1 MKIRIDGKPFTKDE
15 QDEWKR
21 KRVKKVLKNLNKR
34 LADEEDADVLCER
47 LTEIKLSMSYEEI
60 VSCIRVKLAL
70 GRIRMKLAAMLSGK
84 KRRTSV
90 TTIFS
95 QGITVEA
102 LSGIIDALMMED
114 CAVYR
119 RVNLGVYPDHYA
131 LIPHGD
137 TLEVIETAGNTPV
150 PTQFFITFQD
160 ETGIQEPRDLSYPF
174 QSAGVA
180 RLKDGTVIGGV
191 RHQFRN
197 TAAGIEVRTLVEFPG
212 ICPQT
217 IVKAHEKHLAVEWSN
232 WIKWAV
238 EHQHRFSHENR

>member
-1 MKIRIDGKPFTKDE
+1 M
-15 QDEWKR
+15 
-21 KRVKKVLKNLNKR
+21 
-34 LADEEDADVLCER
+34 
-47 LTEIKLSMSYEEI
+47 
-60 VSCIRVKLAL
+60 
-70 GRIRMKLAAMLSGK
+70 
-84 KRRTSV
+84 
-90 TTIFS
+90 
-95 QGITVEA
+95 
-102 LSGIIDALMMED
+102 
-114 CAVYR
+114 
-119 RVNLGVYPDHYA
+119 YPDHYA
-131 LIPHGD
+131 LIPRND
-137 TLEVIETAGNTPV
+137 TLRGDRNSWQYSGSNTV
-150 PTQFFITFQD
+150 FITFQD

-238 EHQHRFSHENR
+238 DHQHRFSHENR